1 MTRSLLDAPAPERT
15 SLWPVVFTVGAHVLI
30 AAAVGAVVIRPQ
42 VVGQVAAL
50 AEFIDIEVEPEP
62 PPPAPEPEIE
72 QPVQVSPRVQP
83 KPEPRPAQPAP
94 EPPAIEPPAP
104 EPPAAAQAAQA
115 LTQESDVVD
124 LSNTI
129 VVGSGSKYGGGTTD
143 PNGTSAGPVRALGAR
158 GAGAGVAQGAP
169 VAPSKPAPS
178 LARAPRLAG
187 GASWSCPFPPE
198 ADVADVNQATVA
210 LRVSV
215 GANGSVS
222 DVSVSSEPGYG
233 FGRAAKRC
241 AMSKRW
247 DPGLD
252 ATGRAVGAVAVVNV
266 RFVR

>member
-1 MTRSLLDAPAPERT
+1 MTRSLLDAPAPERA
-15 SLWPVVFTVGAHVLI
+15 SLWPLVFTVGAHVLI

-42 VVGQVAAL
+42 VIGQVAAL
-50 AEFIDIEVEPEP
+50 AEFIDIEAPEPEP
-62 PPPAPEPEIE
+62 PQPPPAAEPETLR
-72 QPVQVSPRVQP
+72 PVQVSPRVQS
-83 KPEPRPAQPAP
+83 KPEPRPEPP
-94 EPPAIEPPAP
+94 EPKSAAAT
-104 EPPAAAQAAQA
+104 PPAAAQAAEA
-115 LTQESDVVD
+115 LTQEHDVVD

-129 VVGSGSKYGGGTTD
+129 VVGSGAKYGGGTTD
-143 PNGTSAGPVRALGAR
+143 PNGTSNGAVRALGAR
-158 GAGAGVAQGAP
+158 GGGAGVGKGPAMVP
-169 VAPSKPAPS
+169 KPAPS

-198 ADVADVNQATVA
+198 ADVADVNRATVA

-215 GANGSVS
+215 SADGSVS

-241 AMSKRW
+241 AMNKRW